1 MAKTKKATI
10 NKDLDLPAERL
21 MLVNPGLFIWA
32 VAQSTS
38 SRLIDHQERG
48 QALMHGLDSAPFIGN
63 CWNHTRC
70 GRIASFACAYAGTST
85 LTLWCDHCD
94 PSMQGSRT
102 GTLHELHNYRA
113 VVEYGQEHLR
123 NKASISGIVR
133 KYLECKGLP
142 TRLGSV
148 DEVVFF
154 DRVRACGN
162 GALVR

>member
-1 MAKTKKATI
+1 MAKTKQETI
-10 NKDLDLPAERL
+10 DKDLDLPTERL

-32 VAQSTS
+32 VDRPTS
-38 SRLIDHQERG
+38 SRLIDHQVHG
-48 QALMHGLDSAPFIGN
+48 QALMHGLDCTPFVGN

-70 GRIASFACAYAGTST
+70 GRIASFACTYFGTST

-94 PSMQGSRT
+94 PYMQGCRT
-102 GTLHELHNYRA
+102 STLHELHNYRA
-113 VVEYGQEHLR
+113 VVDYGRGHLR
-123 NKASISGIVR
+123 SKASISGLVR
-133 KYLECKGLP
+133 KYLERKGLP
-142 TRLGSV
+142 TRLGGV